1 MPGRPRAILILG
13 GTREASELA
22 RRLCRREDVRVIS
35 SLAGRTMKPLTGAG
49 EWRIGGF
56 GGVEGL
62 STYLHDEGVNTLID
76 ATHPFA
82 ETMSLHAAEAASRT
96 GIPLLTLLRPAW
108 ERRTG
113 DSWIEVGA
121 LKDAAF
127 ALPEGARA
135 FLALGSQHI
144 AAFAERTDAHFI
156 VRMVDRPA
164 KAPPLSSCELVIGRP
179 GGTTAS
185 EIELFRSHSV
195 TCVVSR
201 NSGGGSY
208 EKIEA
213 ARELGIPVIMIA
225 RPAPPPGPT
234 YATIDALLAA
244 ID

>member
-1 MPGRPRAILILG
+1 MPGRPSAILILG

-22 RRLCRREDVRVIS
+22 WRLCRREDVRIIS
-35 SLAGRTMKPLTGAG
+35 SLAGRTMKPRTGAG

-56 GGVEGL
+56 GGVDGL
-62 STYLHDEGVNTLID
+62 AMFLRDEGIDLLID

-113 DSWIEVGA
+113 DRWIEVGA